1 MCNFLSALVFS
12 DGKIFSDPEHTDS
25 HSDLIRVRGL
35 DDSLPLETRG
45 WIRVEFKPDNND
57 TLDQPEMYKLT
68 VDELA
73 APAWFDDA
81 MRFDITER
89 LREQVEKM
97 IVRDRREILLGG
109 CWILARGAEVVSVKN
124 GLIQMMYDSSRVNAM
139 LGSSRVNA
147 MLGSSQVNEMW
158 DSSRVNEMCGSSQVS
173 VMYGSSRVN
182 EMRGSSQVNEMYDS
196 SRVASDYRVKKA
208 SKTD

>member
-35 DDSLPLETRG
+35 DDSRPLETRG

-73 APAWFDDA
+73 APAWFDNA
-81 MRFDITER
+81 TRFDITER

-109 CWILARGAEVVSVKN
+109 CWILARGAKVVSVKN
-124 GLIQMMYDSSRVNAM
+124 GLIQVMYD
-139 LGSSRVNA
+139 
-147 MLGSSQVNEMW
+147 
-158 DSSRVNEMCGSSQVS
+158 
-173 VMYGSSRVN
+173 
-182 EMRGSSQVNEMYDS
+182 SSQVNEMYDS
-196 SRVASDYRVKKA
+196 SRVNVMYGSSQVNVMYGSSQVNVMRDSSQVNEMHGSSQVANDYRVKKA